1 MLKISTKNVKRS
13 PDQIVSFTNSI
24 HFFLDGFVLL
34 WKKGDQFLTIGDV
47 QIVKNDP
54 RIQLIRETNENGDT
68 IGNSLVI
75 SSAEGSD
82 AGDYVCQ
89 VSTFKPVEIK
99 HSVKIRGKQQIFL

>member
-24 HFFLDGFVLL
+24 HFFLDGFVLV
-34 WKKGDQFLTIGDV
+34 WKKGDQFLTIGLKM
-47 QIVKNDP
+47 VKNDP
-54 RIQLIRETNENGDT
+54 RIQLIRETNENGET

-89 VSTFKPVEIK
+89 VSTFKPLEIK
-99 HSVKIRGKQQIFL
+99 YSVKIRGKQSLTGH